1 MKTNKKEMIIEYA
14 TIILGNIILSI
25 GVGLFIIPNKII
37 SGGLAG
43 VANALEPI
51 IHINPNITINVL
63 TIVFFLLGSIV
74 LGKKFALKT
83 VMSAF
88 LYPTCLTIISTFAD
102 RIHITDNPLLASI
115 YGGAFIGF
123 GVGLVFR
130 TGASTGGMDIP
141 PLIINK
147 FTGIPLPALIMLVDG
162 LTVLLGII
170 VYNVEASLIGLLG
183 VWVSSIMVN
192 KALTLGGHETKN
204 VFVISKNYTQILQEI
219 YTTLDRGVTILSAKG
234 GYTMEERPVL
244 MIAVSK
250 KQFPILN
257 HIVSHIDPEA
267 FVIVQ
272 EAKEVQGLGFT
283 YKQEL

>member
-1 MKTNKKEMIIEYA
+1 MKANKKEMIIEYA
-14 TIILGNIILSI
+14 TITLGNLILAI

-51 IHINPNITINVL
+51 IHINPNLTINVL
-63 TIVFFLLGSIV
+63 TIVFFLLGSII
-74 LGKKFALKT
+74 LGKQFALKT

-88 LYPTCLTIISTFAD
+88 LYPTFLTIISTFAD
-102 RIHITDNPLLASI
+102 RISITNNPLLASV
-115 YGGAFIGF
+115 YGGVFIGF

-147 FTGIPLPALIMLVDG
+147 YTGIPLPVLVMIVDG

-170 VYNVEASLIGLLG
+170 VYNIEASLIGLLS
-183 VWVSSIMVN
+183 VFVSSIMVN

-204 VFVISKNYTQILQEI
+204 VFIISKKHTEILQEI
-219 YTTLDRGVTILSAKG
+219 YKTVDRGVTILSAQG
-234 GYTMEERPVL
+234 GYTKEDRPVL

-257 HIVSHIDPEA
+257 HIVSHIDSEA

>member
-1 MKTNKKEMIIEYA
+1 MKVNKKEMVKEYGM
-14 TIILGNIILSI
+14 ILLGNIILSI

-43 VANALEPI
+43 IANALEPL
-51 IHINPNITINVL
+51 IHIHPNVTINVL
-63 TIVFFLLGSIV
+63 TIAFFLLGSFI

-83 VMSAF
+83 VMSAI
-88 LYPTCLTIISTFAD
+88 LYPTCLTIISSFAD
-102 RIHITDNPLLASI
+102 RISLTNNPILASI
-115 YGGAFIGF
+115 YGGACIGF

-147 FTGIPLPALIMLVDG
+147 FTGIPLPALVMLVDG

-183 VWVSSIMVN
+183 VWVSSITVN
-192 KALTLGGHETKN
+192 KALTFGSHETKN
-204 VFVISKNYTQILQEI
+204 VLIISKKYTEILEEI
-219 YTTLDRGVTILSAKG
+219 YKTLDRGATILSAKG

-250 KQFPILN
+250 KQFPTLS
-257 HIVSHIDPEA
+257 HLVSHIDPEA

-283 YKQEL
+283 YQEEI